1 MVDKEKNEIISFLSK
16 APSNLTVD
24 DLDDFCSLAN
34 HYASN
39 TPQSFRKEFY
49 SCLFSETDRSF
60 SQKAYSI
67 YQALCLPV
75 FVQELLQANQ
85 LGGTAGVRYFIV
97 DCRPA
102 EQYNSKHLYTAFHLD
117 ANLLLED
124 PKEFAGTVDALFATQ
139 RHAIDA
145 GSAAAGEHL
154 CFIGSGHE
162 EEDKYVRM
170 VVAYFLR
177 RNTKYVSIASGGYEI
192 LAKAIED
199 PSMLIQPQ
207 QSKISTAVQ
216 DSLSLGSTLKHNI
229 VEKLP
234 VINTQTTSLINMI
247 SSAVKTKSI
256 EVKDKVKD
264 YITHTSSADS
274 SNSIPKHVS
283 KQDKV
288 SKLYRQNQPSVFSL
302 DEEEDDDGT
311 TSSSRQHGTSELV
324 DIESWF
330 LRSDLLYKYEC
341 EHFDENDKT
350 HPSLLLVSSTHLYI
364 LRKLLEHKTMAN
376 LVARRPLNIISKITS
391 KKNFPEIITF
401 RYAANQIEEEEQEK
415 AVKSN
420 MKNNKTKIPIDC
432 DKVYIPDAEFNNND
446 EYLNKKKVRFNLPND
461 EQQSLECLF
470 VSETFS
476 STNQLKPY
484 TKFLYNLGFDLCLN
498 ENFNNNNYLSQTQKQ
513 ILIKQNDVFYHNQI
527 YSCKYCSFKTN
538 TIHVMDHHYRTPHI
552 LSNSMY
558 NYKKYRCTYCSF
570 QTFRLPELRRHVERK
585 HGHILITE
593 PSLRHYRCCY
603 CSYETDDKNNF
614 LKHNNRCQI
623 DQERTRMANNLLA
636 PFDQSNRNIYQHMTT
651 TKPIENNKK
660 KQTTKKSSSIFPSNN
675 TTEIFNSTEIDEP
688 ILIESD
694 HDTLSQSSS
703 DEDFIVSSD
712 EESSSD
718 EHDDD
723 DINDRDF
730 EIPSSSRSK
739 KSQKSA
745 HKTTTSLLI
754 PQSYSIN
761 STPTTTV
768 TNFSSLSKLLL
779 LNGTPITTFT
789 TSSINSIKP
798 PLVAIQ
804 PKPTNGNDIYQMC
817 NICQCYIYKK
827 DYIKHMKEKHNNQ
840 TSPTQQTNS
849 SPLNILNNT
858 ANNINTSAT
867 CLTSAVIVPKPIPQ
881 PPSAIFL
888 LSTATMNPQSIK
900 LDMIKCPW
908 CDTNFEHIDI
918 MTGHLMR

>member
-1 MVDKEKNEIISFLSK
+1 MMSEENIEQDNSNLDLNHHELNSNNNNNDEDDDNNTIKPQDNQWINELRLALEKGCDLGSIRSIGKCRSLTNDLRLPVWKTCLDINETNAEYQYTDSDVFDLPEQNVIRDDVSRLLHASQINQDMLTSKMTDIEAVISYYCKKNNETYEKGNGWIEIFKPLITLEYKDRSELYALFASIRNRYIPRDCESDGMPYHLFRLLLLYHDPELCSFFDTRKITPDSYAHIWIRSLYAGLCSLNVTLPLWDGYFQHADQFFAFFLALVLLMFAKEQLLEMVDKEKNEIISFLSK

-432 DKVYIPDAEFNNND
+432 DKVYIPDAGDAIKNIKILIMKA
-446 EYLNKKKVRFNLPND
+446 LN
-461 EQQSLECLF
+461 LF
-470 VSETFS
+470 EIS
-476 STNQLKPY
+476 
-484 TKFLYNLGFDLCLN
+484 N
-498 ENFNNNNYLSQTQKQ
+498 EN
-513 ILIKQNDVFYHNQI
+513 
-527 YSCKYCSFKTN
+527 C
-538 TIHVMDHHYRTPHI
+538 
-552 LSNSMY
+552 
-558 NYKKYRCTYCSF
+558 
-570 QTFRLPELRRHVERK
+570 
-585 HGHILITE
+585 
-593 PSLRHYRCCY
+593 
-603 CSYETDDKNNF
+603 
-614 LKHNNRCQI
+614 
-623 DQERTRMANNLLA
+623 
-636 PFDQSNRNIYQHMTT
+636 
-651 TKPIENNKK
+651 
-660 KQTTKKSSSIFPSNN
+660 
-675 TTEIFNSTEIDEP
+675 
-688 ILIESD
+688 
-694 HDTLSQSSS
+694 
-703 DEDFIVSSD
+703 
-712 EESSSD
+712 
-718 EHDDD
+718 
-723 DINDRDF
+723 
-730 EIPSSSRSK
+730 
-739 KSQKSA
+739 
-745 HKTTTSLLI
+745 
-754 PQSYSIN
+754 
-761 STPTTTV
+761 
-768 TNFSSLSKLLL
+768 
-779 LNGTPITTFT
+779 
-789 TSSINSIKP
+789 
-798 PLVAIQ
+798 
-804 PKPTNGNDIYQMC
+804 
-817 NICQCYIYKK
+817 
-827 DYIKHMKEKHNNQ
+827 
-840 TSPTQQTNS
+840 
-849 SPLNILNNT
+849 
-858 ANNINTSAT
+858 
-867 CLTSAVIVPKPIPQ
+867 
-881 PPSAIFL
+881 
-888 LSTATMNPQSIK
+888 
-900 LDMIKCPW
+900 
-908 CDTNFEHIDI
+908 
-918 MTGHLMR
+918 